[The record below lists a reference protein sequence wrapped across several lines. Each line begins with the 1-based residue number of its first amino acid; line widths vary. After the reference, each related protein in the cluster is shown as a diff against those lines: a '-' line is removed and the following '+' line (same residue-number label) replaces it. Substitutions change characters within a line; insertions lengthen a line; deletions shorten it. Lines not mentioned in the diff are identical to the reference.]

1 MSGKEKLKGKTS
13 FTSNGSRVMISEN
26 IPLVQNI
33 FDYHVKSA
41 IYLFLGYFAVVQKL
55 FVQP

>member
-13 FTSNGSRVMISEN
+13 FASNCSRVMISEN

-33 FDYHVKSA
+33 FDYHVESA
-41 IYLFLGYFAVVQKL
+41 IYLFLGYFVVVQKL